1 MTATIIPWNKPGV
14 AQSLPPMTEITETM
28 VSEAPRVRRRS
39 VLSSTNLDDENTRK
53 EEATPLP
60 VQRIYPHIFD
70 ENLSAGQANVHVHN
84 AVRDAQLAVEAFG
97 EPDLQGVA
105 TYLGQIAAVMGSA
118 YPLTEFNESL
128 GGVVSFIRRATLAAS
143 SAELSRSA
151 LNALVYVLQ
160 SLVSNPMLDLNEAS
174 DLVDKLANEGWQGE
188 HKVADKLVAALLYES
203 ALDGHEIQ
211 ASVCPKLQVPDR

>member
-14 AQSLPPMTEITETM
+14 ARLPSAMTEITETT
-28 VSEAPRVRRRS
+28 VSEAPRLRRRS
-39 VLSSTNLDDENTRK
+39 AFSSTNLDDEDTRK

-60 VQRIYPHIFD
+60 VERIYPHVFD
-70 ENLSAGQANVHVHN
+70 ENLSAGQATVHVHN

-97 EPDLQGVA
+97 EPDLQAVA

-128 GGVVSFIRRATLAAS
+128 GGVVAFVRRATLAAS

-188 HKVADKLVAALLYES
+188 HKVADELVAALLYQS
-203 ALDGHEIQ
+203 ASDDYERQ
-211 ASVCPKLQVPDR
+211 ALLS